1 MRKNKPQTILTAV
14 YTLWLSAAFALPAY
28 SQTTN
33 ANTSTGSTTP
43 LQAQQTTTEQHTTIT
58 NPNSLSIEELNRA
71 IEEKADQRKQLQQQL
86 ERYQSI
92 VAEKQKASASLANE
106 MQLLDSQ
113 IQKTELDVESLSFA
127 IEEKQLEIVGTQKQI
142 DLQNQNIDKQ
152 LSYLAEL
159 IRTIHRYDQQ
169 DPLEQLVTHDSFS
182 EIVNDLRTT
191 ASLETQV
198 GNKLTSLKDT
208 KANLERE
215 MNDRE
220 VRKRELEAL
229 QQEVNSTAENLAS
242 QKEYKI
248 NLLTETKQS
257 EQQYSSLLE
266 QSKQEQ
272 LAADSDIRTLEETVK
287 AKLNPSSN
295 GTNEDFSTFT
305 GNRNVQLTWPITPDK
320 GISAYFHDP
329 TYPYR
334 KYFEHP
340 AIDIP
345 APQGTAIMAPDDGYV
360 ARAKN
365 AGMGY
370 SYILLVHSNSI
381 STVYGHVIQ
390 INIAEDTFVKKGQVI
405 GLSGGMPGTP
415 GAGRLTTGP
424 HLHFEVR
431 LNGIPVNPLDYL
443 P

>member
-1 MRKNKPQTILTAV
+1 MRKNKPQTILIAA
-14 YTLWLSAAFALPAY
+14 YTLWLSASFALPVY
-28 SQTTN
+28 SQTANT
-33 ANTSTGSTTP
+33 NTSTGSTAPT
-43 LQAQQTTTEQHTTIT
+43 QTQQTLVEQPTTIT
-58 NPNSLSIEELNRA
+58 NPNNLSIDELNRA
-71 IEEKADQRKQLQQQL
+71 IEEKANQRKQLQQQL

-113 IQKTELDVESLSFA
+113 IQKTELDVEALAFA

-152 LSYLAEL
+152 LLYLAEL

-169 DPLEQLVTHDSFS
+169 DPLEQIVTHSSFS

-191 ASLETQV
+191 SSLETQV
-198 GNKLTSLKDT
+198 SDKLTSLKDA

-215 MNDRE
+215 QNDRE
-220 VRKRELEAL
+220 VRKRELESL
-229 QQEVNSTAENLAS
+229 QKEVITTADNLTS
-242 QKEYKI
+242 QKEYKT
-248 NLLTETKQS
+248 NLLAETNQS
-257 EQQYSSLLE
+257 EQQYSNLLE

-287 AKLNPSSN
+287 SKLNPSSN
-295 GTNEDFSTFT
+295 NTDGDLSTFT
-305 GNRNVQLTWPITPDK
+305 GNRNVQLTWPISPAK

-329 TYPYR
+329 SYPYR

-370 SYILLVHSNSI
+370 SYVMLVHSNSI
-381 STVYGHVIQ
+381 STVYGHVSQ
-390 INIAEDTFVKKGQVI
+390 INVAEDTFVKKGQVI
-405 GLSGGMPGTP
+405 GMSGGMPGTP
-415 GAGRLTTGP
+415 GAGNLTTGP